1 MHNSSATEIIALHNA
16 DSASPEL
23 SYKPVYIVTDKRV
36 KDPTLTTMKYLQV
49 GGPLE
54 SDRIGNTVGAIYKI
68 EFADLSNLS
77 ATHIKVW
84 AIHNTDASAVVY
96 PVSYLD
102 GVTLDL
108 ILWKFE
114 FASDLAGTPVAAGG
128 TYSIMGHRT
137 NQQPLGIG

>member
-54 SDRIGNTVGAIYKI
+54 SDRIGNTVGAIYRV
-68 EFADLSNLS
+68 EFASINTIT
-77 ATHIKVW
+77 ATHVKIW
-84 AIHNTDASAVVY
+84 AIHNTDATAVIY
-96 PVSYLD
+96 PKTHLEGKS
-102 GVTLDL
+102 LDL
-108 ILWKFE
+108 ILWKLE
-114 FASDLAGTPVAAGG
+114 FTDAGGTPVAGG